1 MNQKIS
7 ARTIWLLAL
16 STLCACSSS
25 EVTYKPTAQILPQH
39 IRKIAVRPA
48 VNKTQQFGLEDK
60 LTLAILDEFLRDGQ
74 YNIVPE
80 AQADGVV
87 VPTLTRYILTPVQF
101 DAVLTPIAYKL
112 EILLDLQFIDKTKN
126 VILWDEP
133 NLDGILMYTN
143 EALKGGITEEQ
154 AREQIWDQLSRDVVK
169 RVIEGFG
176 AVTGS
181 SQRVISGQPPP
192 NQPTPILPTNPVN
205 PNPY

>member
-1 MNQKIS
+1 
-7 ARTIWLLAL
+7 
-16 STLCACSSS
+16 
-25 EVTYKPTAQILPQH
+25 VTYKPTAQILPQH